1 MAKFKKTLSNWLN
14 ARHNLIIQNEENFS
28 EKATY
33 KFTYAKMIFIGFIVF
48 VLLMTIAFY
57 LVNSILKEWFDPR
70 FTSQQNR
77 MELVE
82 MRRSLD
88 SLEVELDQRDNYI
101 QNIKRILT
109 GQADDPIDDVESN
122 PVSPTEPNERFAQID
137 SSFKSEF
144 ETGGDFLLTAMNDNL
159 ELREIYFFSP
169 LEGYNISAPFDP
181 LNDHFG
187 IDVLAREDEPIKSIA
202 DGTVIF
208 ADWTQN
214 DGYVIA
220 IQHGQ
225 NMISIYKH
233 NSGLTKDV
241 GAIITAGEIVAI
253 IGNTGERT
261 SGPHL
266 HFELWYDGA
275 PVNPE
280 EFISF

>member
-1 MAKFKKTLSNWLN
+1 LAKFKKTLSNWLN

-33 KFTYAKMIFIGFIVF
+33 KFTYAKMIFFGFLIF
-48 VLLMTIAFY
+48 LLLMTIAFY
-57 LVNSILKEWFDPR
+57 LVNTVLKQWFDPR
-70 FTSQQNR
+70 YASQQNR
-77 MELVE
+77 LELVD
-82 MRRSLD
+82 MRKSLD
-88 SLEVELDQRDNYI
+88 SLEVELDKRDNYI
-101 QNIKRILT
+101 QNIKRILS
-109 GQADDPIDDVESN
+109 GEASAPIDERTTAVVQDER
-122 PVSPTEPNERFAQID
+122 PNEDLAKID

-144 ETGGDFLLTAMNDNL
+144 ETGGDFLLTATSENL

-169 LEGYNISAPFDP
+169 ITGYISAPFDP
-181 LNDHFG
+181 GIDHLG
-187 IDVLAREDEPIKSIA
+187 IDVVSTKDEPVKCIA
-202 DGTVIF
+202 DGTVVF
-208 ADWTQN
+208 SDWTQN

-220 IQHGQ
+220 IQHRQ
-225 NMISIYKH
+225 NLISVYKH
-233 NSGLTKDV
+233 NSSLTKDV
-241 GAIITAGEIVAI
+241 GSMVTAGEIVAI

>member
-33 KFTYAKMIFIGFIVF
+33 KFTYAKVIFFSFIVF
-48 VLLMTIAFY
+48 LLVLSLAFY
-57 LVNSILKEWFDPR
+57 LVNTVLKQWFDPR
-70 FTSQQNR
+70 YTAQQNR
-77 MELVE
+77 IELIE
-82 MRRSLD
+82 MRQSLD
-88 SLEVELDQRDNYI
+88 SLETELDERDNYI
-101 QNIKRILT
+101 QNIKRILS
-109 GQADDPIDDVESN
+109 GEEQEPMGEQDKAPAKE
-122 PVSPTEPNERFAQID
+122 TEPNERYAQID

-144 ETGGDFLLTAMNDNL
+144 ETGGDFLLTAVNDNL
-159 ELREIYFFSP
+159 ELREVYFFSP
-169 LEGYNISAPFDP
+169 VNGYNISAPFDP
-181 LNDHFG
+181 LNEHYG
-187 IDVLAREDEPIKSIA
+187 IDVLSKKDETIKSIA

-214 DGYVIA
+214 DGYVVA
-220 IQHGQ
+220 VQHSQ
-225 NMISIYKH
+225 NLISVYKH
-233 NSGLTKDV
+233 NSSLTKAS
-241 GAIITAGEIVAI
+241 GAIVTAGEVLAI

>member
-33 KFTYAKMIFIGFIVF
+33 KFTYAKIVFFGFLIF
-48 VLLMTIAFY
+48 VLLMALAFY
-57 LVNSILKEWFDPR
+57 LVNTVLKEWFDPR
-70 FTSQQNR
+70 FTGQQNR
-77 MELVE
+77 IELVE
-82 MRRSLD
+82 MRQSLD
-88 SLEVELDQRDNYI
+88 SLEIELNERDNYI

-109 GQADDPIDDVESN
+109 GESEQ
-122 PVSPTEPNERFAQID
+122 PVDEMAKTQIRDEEPNEAYAQID

-144 ETGGDFLLTAMNDNL
+144 ETGGDFLLSAMSENL
-159 ELREIYFFSP
+159 ELREVYFFSP
-169 LEGYNISAPFDP
+169 INGYNISAPFDP
-181 LNDHFG
+181 LNEHFG
-187 IDVLAREDEPIKSIA
+187 IDVLSKKDEPVKTIA

-220 IQHGQ
+220 VQHSQ
-225 NMISIYKH
+225 NLISVYKH
-233 NSGLTKDV
+233 NSSLIKGS
-241 GAIITAGEIVAI
+241 GAIVSAGEILAI

>member
-33 KFTYAKMIFIGFIVF
+33 KFTYAKIVF
-48 VLLMTIAFY
+48 FAFLLFVLVMALAFY
-57 LVNSILKEWFDPR
+57 LVNTVLKQWFDPR
-70 FTSQQNR
+70 YTEQQNR
-77 MELVE
+77 IELVE

-88 SLEVELDQRDNYI
+88 SLEIELDERDNYI
-101 QNIKRILT
+101 QNIKRILSGEPEMQVDQT
-109 GQADDPIDDVESN
+109 SEVQSEEE
-122 PVSPTEPNERFAQID
+122 TPNERFAEID

-144 ETGGDFLLTAMNDNL
+144 ESGGDFLLNAIDANL
-159 ELREIYFFSP
+159 GLREIYFFSP
-169 LEGYNISAPFDP
+169 ITGYISAPFDP
-181 LNDHFG
+181 IDDHFG
-187 IDVLAREDEPIKSIA
+187 IDVVARKDEPVKSIA
-202 DGTVIF
+202 DGTIVF

-214 DGYVIA
+214 DGYVVA
-220 IQHGQ
+220 VQHGQ
-225 NMISIYKH
+225 NLISVYKH
-233 NSGLTKDV
+233 NSSLAKDV
-241 GAIITAGEIVAI
+241 GDMITAGEIVAI

-266 HFELWYDGA
+266 HFELWYEGA

>member
-1 MAKFKKTLSNWLN
+1 LAKFKKTLSNWLN

-33 KFTYAKMIFIGFIVF
+33 KLTYAKIIFFAFLVF
-48 VLLMTIAFY
+48 LLLMTLSFY
-57 LVNSILKEWFDPR
+57 LVNTVLKQWFDPR
-70 FTSQQNR
+70 YTAQQNR
-77 MELVE
+77 IELVE
-82 MRRSLD
+82 MRQSLD
-88 SLEVELDQRDNYI
+88 SLATELDERDNYI
-101 QNIKRILT
+101 QNIKRILSGET
-109 GQADDPIDDVESN
+109 EEPMIEESRP
-122 PVSPTEPNERFAQID
+122 PVLEGEPNERYAQID

-144 ETGGDFLLTAMNDNL
+144 ETGGDFLLTAINDNL
-159 ELREIYFFSP
+159 ELREVYFFSP
-169 LEGYNISAPFDP
+169 VNGYNISAPFDP
-181 LNDHFG
+181 VNEHFG
-187 IDVLAREDEPIKSIA
+187 IDVLSRKDEPIKSIA

-220 IQHGQ
+220 VQHSQ
-225 NMISIYKH
+225 NLISVYKH
-233 NSGLTKDV
+233 NSNLTKESGDIV
-241 GAIITAGEIVAI
+241 SAGEILAI
-253 IGNTGERT
+253 IGSTGERT

>member
-1 MAKFKKTLSNWLN
+1 MAKIKKTLSNWLN

-33 KFTYAKMIFIGFIVF
+33 KFTYAKVIFLGFIVF
-48 VLLMTIAFY
+48 MLLLTVAFY
-57 LVNSILKEWFDPR
+57 LVNTVLKQWFDPR
-70 FTSQQNR
+70 YTSQQNR
-77 MELVE
+77 IELVE

-88 SLEVELDQRDNYI
+88 SLEIELDERDNYI
-101 QNIKRILT
+101 QNIKRILSGEPDEPVEEST
-109 GQADDPIDDVESN
+109 SVPVQAE
-122 PVSPTEPNERFAQID
+122 TPNERFAEID

-144 ETGGDFLLTAMNDNL
+144 ETGGDFLINAVDENL

-169 LEGYNISAPFDP
+169 ITGYISAPFNP
-181 LNDHFG
+181 LEDHYG
-187 IDVLAREDEPIKSIA
+187 IDVVAKKDEPIKSIA
-202 DGTVIF
+202 DGTVVF

-220 IQHGQ
+220 VQHGQ
-225 NMISIYKH
+225 NLISIYKH
-233 NSGLTKDV
+233 NSSLAKEL
-241 GAIITAGEIVAI
+241 GAIITAGDIVAI

>member
-33 KFTYAKMIFIGFIVF
+33 KFTYAKIVF
-48 VLLMTIAFY
+48 FAFLLFVLVMALAFY
-57 LVNSILKEWFDPR
+57 LVNTVLKQWFDPR
-70 FTSQQNR
+70 YTEQQNR
-77 MELVE
+77 IELVE

-88 SLEVELDQRDNYI
+88 SLEIELDERDNYI
-101 QNIKRILT
+101 QNIKRILSGEPEMQVDQT
-109 GQADDPIDDVESN
+109 SEVQ
-122 PVSPTEPNERFAQID
+122 TEDEMPNERFAEID

-144 ETGGDFLLTAMNDNL
+144 ESGGDFLLNAIDANL
-159 ELREIYFFSP
+159 GLREIYFFSP
-169 LEGYNISAPFDP
+169 ITGYISAPFDP
-181 LNDHFG
+181 IDDHFG
-187 IDVLAREDEPIKSIA
+187 IDVVARKDEPVKSIA
-202 DGTVIF
+202 DGTIVF

-214 DGYVIA
+214 DGYVVA
-220 IQHGQ
+220 VQHGQ
-225 NMISIYKH
+225 NLISVYKH
-233 NSGLTKDV
+233 NSSLAKDV
-241 GAIITAGEIVAI
+241 GDMITAGEIVAI

-266 HFELWYDGA
+266 HFELWYEGA

>member
-1 MAKFKKTLSNWLN
+1 LAKIKKTLSNWLN

-33 KFTYAKMIFIGFIVF
+33 KFTYAKVIFLGFIVF
-48 VLLMTIAFY
+48 MLLLTVAFY
-57 LVNSILKEWFDPR
+57 LVNTVLKQWFDPR
-70 FTSQQNR
+70 YTSQQNR
-77 MELVE
+77 IELVE

-88 SLEVELDQRDNYI
+88 SLEIELDERDNYI
-101 QNIKRILT
+101 QNIKRILSGEPDEPVEEST
-109 GQADDPIDDVESN
+109 SVPVQAE
-122 PVSPTEPNERFAQID
+122 TPNERFAEID

-144 ETGGDFLLTAMNDNL
+144 ETGGDFLINAVDENL

-169 LEGYNISAPFDP
+169 ITGYISAPFNP
-181 LNDHFG
+181 LEDHYG
-187 IDVLAREDEPIKSIA
+187 IDVVAKKDEPIKSIA
-202 DGTVIF
+202 DGTVVF

-220 IQHGQ
+220 VQHGQ
-225 NMISIYKH
+225 NLISIYKH
-233 NSGLTKDV
+233 NSSLAKEL
-241 GAIITAGEIVAI
+241 GAIITAGDIVAI

>member
-1 MAKFKKTLSNWLN
+1 MSKFKKTLSNWLN

-33 KFTYAKMIFIGFIVF
+33 KFTYAKIIFFAFLIFM
-48 VLLMTIAFY
+48 LLMTLAFY
-57 LVNSILKEWFDPR
+57 LVNTILKQWFDPR
-70 FTSQQNR
+70 YTAQQNR
-77 MELVE
+77 IELVE
-82 MRRSLD
+82 MRKSLD
-88 SLEVELDQRDNYI
+88 SLEIELDERDNYI
-101 QNIKRILT
+101 QNIKRILS
-109 GQADDPIDDVESN
+109 GEVEDGIDEAEDRPLEQ
-122 PVSPTEPNERFAQID
+122 SPPNERFAQID

-144 ETGGDFLLTAMNDNL
+144 ERGGDFLLSATNDNL
-159 ELREIYFFSP
+159 ELREVYFFSP
-169 LEGYNISAPFDP
+169 INGYNISAPFDP
-181 LNDHFG
+181 LNGHFG
-187 IDVLAREDEPIKSIA
+187 IDVVSRKDEPIKSIA

-220 IQHGQ
+220 VQHSQ
-225 NMISIYKH
+225 DLISVYKH
-233 NSGLTKDV
+233 NSILTKEI
-241 GAIITAGEIVAI
+241 GAIVNAGDILAI

-275 PVNPE
+275 AVNPE

>member
-33 KFTYAKMIFIGFIVF
+33 KFTYAKIIFFAFLIFL
-48 VLLMTIAFY
+48 LLMALAFY
-57 LVNSILKEWFDPR
+57 LVNTVLKQWFDPR
-70 FTSQQNR
+70 YTAQQNR
-77 MELVE
+77 IELVE
-82 MRRSLD
+82 MRKSLD
-88 SLEVELDQRDNYI
+88 SLEIELDERDNYI
-101 QNIKRILT
+101 QNIRRILSGEVEEAIDET
-109 GQADDPIDDVESN
+109 EERPIQEN
-122 PVSPTEPNERFAQID
+122 QPNERFAEID
-137 SSFKSEF
+137 SSFKTEF
-144 ETGGDFLLTAMNDNL
+144 ERGGDFLLSATNDNL

-169 LEGYNISAPFDP
+169 INGYNISAPFDP
-181 LNDHFG
+181 LNGHFG
-187 IDVLAREDEPIKSIA
+187 IDVVSRKDEPIKSIA

-220 IQHGQ
+220 VQHSQ
-225 NMISIYKH
+225 DLISVYKH
-233 NSGLTKDV
+233 NSTLTKEI
-241 GAIITAGEIVAI
+241 GAIVSAGDILAI

-275 PVNPE
+275 AVNPE